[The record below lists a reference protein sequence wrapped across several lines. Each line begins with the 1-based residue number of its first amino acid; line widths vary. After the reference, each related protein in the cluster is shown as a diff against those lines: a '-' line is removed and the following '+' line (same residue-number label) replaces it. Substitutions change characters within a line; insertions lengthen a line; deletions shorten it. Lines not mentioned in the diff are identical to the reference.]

1 MAPKF
6 FLYGVRLA
14 EVKTITE
21 DNDGIGCER
30 MVFVVFINQ
39 LCQIISQYIKPLVYH
54 IEMFAAEPSC
64 IVAKLYR
71 FYFRCQSVTVAHG
84 VCGKNRFFTESFH

>member
-1 MAPKF
+1 MKEEHI

-54 IEMFAAEPSC
+54 IEMLP
-64 IVAKLYR
+64 
-71 FYFRCQSVTVAHG
+71 QSQAV
-84 VCGKNRFFTESFH
+84 

>member
-1 MAPKF
+1 MVLVANIYIYAAAVGDGTQI

-71 FYFRCQSVTVAHG
+71 FYFG
-84 VCGKNRFFTESFH
+84 VSP